1 MRKVDK
7 IRQILNIL
15 FLAGALLTFILWAA
29 DSHGMAFKITGFT
42 SLGIKAID
50 FLLRF
55 INSATHQIFITQ
67 SLVQTLQSFSARER
81 E

>member
-15 FLAGALLTFILWAA
+15 FLAGALLTFIIWAA
-29 DSHGMAFKITGFT
+29 DSNGMAFKIAGFT

-55 INSATHQIFITQ
+55 VN
-67 SLVQTLQSFSARER
+67 
-81 E
+81 